1 MARFRYSVED
11 FTAQRSMGFILHRA
25 QKLVRRCVER
35 VFERRKLTLSQWIAL
50 TLLGEGVVS
59 TPGEIA
65 DKLGHDTG
73 ATTRL
78 LDQLQNEGFI
88 ERDRKD
94 HDRRIVSLSL
104 TQSGRSAI
112 DALLPSVVDTWN
124 DILKEFDREEVET
137 LIGLLTRLIRRLE
150 RTNI

>member
-25 QKLVRRCVER
+25 QKLVRQCAER

-88 ERDRKD
+88 ERYRKD

-150 RTNI
+150 RNDI

>member
-25 QKLVRRCVER
+25 QKLVRQCVER
-35 VFERRKLTLSQWIAL
+35 VFDRRKLKLSQWIAL

-94 HDRRIVSLSL
+94 HDRRIVCVSL

-112 DALLPSVVDTWN
+112 DALLPSMVDAWN
-124 DILKEFDREEVET
+124 DILKEFDRQEVET

-150 RTNI
+150 RNDI

>member
-25 QKLVRRCVER
+25 QKLVRQCVER
-35 VFERRKLTLSQWIAL
+35 VFDRRKLKLSQWIAL

-137 LIGLLTRLIRRLE
+137 LIGLLTRLIRRLD
-150 RTNI
+150 RNDI